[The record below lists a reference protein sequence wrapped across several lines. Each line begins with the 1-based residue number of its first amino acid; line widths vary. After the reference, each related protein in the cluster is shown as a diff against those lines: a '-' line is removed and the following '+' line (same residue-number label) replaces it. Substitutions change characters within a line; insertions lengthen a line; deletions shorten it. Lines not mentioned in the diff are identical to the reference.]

1 MIEIKFDFKVSNRY
15 KYYITK
21 DGKVYKT
28 DTRNNKTTECYYH
41 IAHGYK
47 RIRVTDIDSGKRRY
61 LRVHR
66 LVAKY
71 FVNNPKP
78 NEYDIVN
85 HIDGDKMNNHYT
97 NLEWC
102 NISENTQHAYNAGL
116 VKDRG
121 GWISTPYEQRKYK

>member
-1 MIEIKFDFKVSNRY
+1 MVEIKFDFNVSERY

-47 RIRVTDIDSGKRRY
+47 RIRVTDID
-61 LRVHR
+61 
-66 LVAKY
+66 
-71 FVNNPKP
+71 
-78 NEYDIVN
+78 
-85 HIDGDKMNNHYT
+85 T
-97 NLEWC
+97 
-102 NISENTQHAYNAGL
+102 GL

-121 GWISTPYEQRKYK
+121 GWISTPYENRKHK